1 MRPSVVVP
9 AVLTALL
16 TAGCGAQTLSSTAK
30 QPASPS
36 SGPPG
41 AVTLKGG
48 GEFTDADPATAIAY
62 DRALAP
68 KGSQASVT
76 AESSGGTTVTSL
88 VVEGLLPGRAYGA
101 HLHVNKCGAK
111 PVDAGPHFQHEHGAA
126 NATNEVWLDLTTDSG
141 GAGTASAKQPGARS
155 RAPARL
161 AGHSRQGHR
170 VDRAEGGSGGRPG
183 GLSHVELNA
192 RRPACP
198 HVRLWPS
205 FVKRGLGFIT

>member
-141 GAGTASAKQPGARS
+141 GAGTASAKQPWVLD
-155 RAPARL
+155 PAHL
-161 AGHSRQGHR
+161 PGSLVIHAKGTESTGPKAGQAGDR
-170 VDRAEGGSGGRPG
+170 VACLT
-183 GLSHVELNA
+183 LS
-192 RRPACP
+192 
-198 HVRLWPS
+198 
-205 FVKRGLGFIT
+205 